1 MLANFQIC
9 ISVPLKSS
17 LHFKK
22 DTTLLA
28 NDSRILRI
36 RNAKFSGYIFYMKR
50 NIWRDFEICSSV
62 PLRSVLIWRE
72 AEIRRNK
79 RRSEISD
86 KARPS

>member
-1 MLANFQIC
+1 
-9 ISVPLKSS
+9 
-17 LHFKK
+17 
-22 DTTLLA
+22 
-28 NDSRILRI
+28 
-36 RNAKFSGYIFYMKR
+36 MKR
-50 NIWRDFEICSSV
+50 NIWRDFQICSSV